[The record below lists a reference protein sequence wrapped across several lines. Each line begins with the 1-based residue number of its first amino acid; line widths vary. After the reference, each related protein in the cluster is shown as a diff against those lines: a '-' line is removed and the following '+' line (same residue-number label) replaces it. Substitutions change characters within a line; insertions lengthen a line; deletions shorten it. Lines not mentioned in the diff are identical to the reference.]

1 VSFVSSSFLKT
12 HFGDIAMKVNGN
24 TQIPNV
30 IVYAA
35 LYTIVFGISI
45 WLLIAHSESP
55 TNWQVYVLMIGA
67 VLAGAIQ
74 FAIHSWKQKRPA

>member
-1 VSFVSSSFLKT
+1 
-12 HFGDIAMKVNGN
+12 MKVNGN
-24 TQIPNV
+24 TQIPNM

-35 LYTIVFGISI
+35 LYTVVFGISI

-67 VLAGAIQ
+67 VLSGAIQ
-74 FAIHSWKQKRPA
+74 FAIHSWKQKRPAQDN

>member
-1 VSFVSSSFLKT
+1 MLQ
-12 HFGDIAMKVNGN
+12 MKINGN
-24 TQIPNV
+24 TQIPNMV
-30 IVYAA
+30 VYAA

-55 TNWQVYVLMIGA
+55 TNWQVYVLMVGA

-74 FAIHSWKQKRPA
+74 FAIHSWKQKRPERS